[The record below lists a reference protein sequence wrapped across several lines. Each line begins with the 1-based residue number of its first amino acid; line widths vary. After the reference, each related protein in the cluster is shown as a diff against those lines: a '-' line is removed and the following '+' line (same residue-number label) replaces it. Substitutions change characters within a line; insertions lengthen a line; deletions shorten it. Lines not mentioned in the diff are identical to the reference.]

1 MAIVIRSQKEIERL
15 RQAGRLVG
23 RILRRLRD
31 EVAPGVTTA
40 HLAEITDA
48 MIVEAGAAALFRG
61 VPNAYGKQPFP
72 SAICASVNQELV
84 HGIPGPRT
92 LKDGDILSVD
102 CGVKLDGYCG
112 DAAMTYGVGR
122 VAEDVVRL
130 VGVCQDMLDIAAR
143 EIRPGRKWS
152 EIAGLM
158 QAAAEKAGFG
168 VVRDYVGHGIGR
180 RMHESPQLPNFVSR
194 DLLRRDIMLRKG
206 MVLAVEPM
214 ITLGDWSVKVLDDG
228 WTVVTSDGKPSAHV
242 EHTLAV
248 TENGV
253 DVLTLP

>member
-15 RQAGRLVG
+15 REAGRLVG
-23 RILRRLRD
+23 RILRRLRA
-31 EVAPGVTTA
+31 EITPGVTTA
-40 HLAEITDA
+40 RLAEITDE

-61 VPNAYGKQPFP
+61 VQNAYGKQPFP
-72 SAICASVNQELV
+72 AAICASVNQELV
-84 HGIPGPRT
+84 HGIPGPRM
-92 LKDGDILSVD
+92 LKEGDILSID
-102 CGVKLDGYCG
+102 CGVKQDGYCG
-112 DAAMTYGVGR
+112 DAAMTYCVGS
-122 VAEDVVRL
+122 VAEDVFRL
-130 VGVCQDMLDIAAR
+130 VRVCEEMLDIAIR

-158 QAAAEKAGFG
+158 QAEAEQAGFG

-180 RMHESPQLPNFVSR
+180 RMHEQPQLPNFVSR
-194 DLLRRDIMLRKG
+194 DLLRRDIVLRKG
-206 MVLAVEPM
+206 MILAVEPM
-214 ITLGDWSVKVLDDG
+214 ITQGDWSVKVLEDG
-228 WTVVTSDGKPSAHV
+228 WTVVTTDGKPSAHV